1 MNKYLSCILAGLT
14 VALTSQVATAQ
25 ARFTEKPDYSRTVRE
40 MPDAM
45 QRAGFEQRNDAQLP
59 LDAVLTD
66 EQGRQ
71 VKLGDYF
78 TDRPV
83 IVNFVYYNCP
93 MLCNIIL
100 NSLADTLKELDFET
114 GRDYRVVTI
123 SFDHNEGYELA
134 AAKKQTYIDYLGKP
148 EAAQGWHFL
157 TAGEETILKL
167 TDLAGFTFAWD
178 EERNDYAHASGII
191 VSTPQGRLSR
201 YFFGVVY
208 EPSDLRLGLVDA
220 SQGKIGSAIDKAIL
234 MFCYRYDPSTGKY
247 SLAIFRILKM
257 GGIATILGV
266 ASFIIISL
274 RQERRIHALEQ
285 RTA

>member
-1 MNKYLSCILAGLT
+1 M
-14 VALTSQVATAQ
+14 VALTSQVASGQ
-25 ARFTEKPDYSRTVRE
+25 ARFTEKPDYSRTIRE

-66 EQGRQ
+66 EQGNQ

-83 IVNFVYYNCP
+83 IVTFVYYNCP

-100 NSLADTLKELDFET
+100 NSLADTMKDIDFET
-114 GRDYRVVTI
+114 GRDYRVITI
-123 SFDHNEGYELA
+123 SFDHTEGYELA

-148 EAAQGWHFL
+148 EAAEGWHFL
-157 TAGEETILKL
+157 TADEETILKL
-167 TDLAGFTFAWD
+167 TDTAGFTFAWD
-178 EERNDYAHASGII
+178 EARNDYAHASGII
-191 VSTPQGRLSR
+191 VATPQGRLSR

-220 SQGKIGSAIDKAIL
+220 SQGKIGTAIDKAIL
-234 MFCYRYDPSTGKY
+234 MFCYQYDPSTGKY
-247 SLAIFRILKM
+247 SLAIFRILKL
-257 GGIATILGV
+257 GGVATILGV
-266 ASFIIISL
+266 AYFIIVSL
-274 RQERRIHALEQ
+274 RQERRTHALEQ

>member
-1 MNKYLSCILAGLT
+1 MQSHIVIAGLAVFLAT
-14 VALTSQVATAQ
+14 QVANGQ
-25 ARFTEKPDYSRTVRE
+25 ARFTEKPDYSRAIRE

-66 EQGRQ
+66 ENGRQ
-71 VKLGDYF
+71 VTLGSYF
-78 TDRPV
+78 KDKPV
-83 IVNFVYYNCP
+83 IVTFVYYNCP

-100 NSLADTLKELDFET
+100 NSLADTLKDIDFVT
-114 GRDYRVVTI
+114 GRDYRIVTI
-123 SFDHNEGYELA
+123 SFDHSEDYELA

-148 EAAQGWHFL
+148 EAAAGWHFL
-157 TAGEETILKL
+157 TADEETILQL
-167 TDLAGFTFAWD
+167 TDTAGFTFAWD
-178 EERNDYAHASGII
+178 EARNDYAHASGII
-191 VSTPQGRLSR
+191 VATPEGRLSR

-220 SQGKIGSAIDKAIL
+220 SAGRIGTAIDKAIL
-234 MFCYRYDPSTGKY
+234 MFCYQYDPSTGKY

-266 ASFIIISL
+266 GAFIISSL
-274 RQERRIHALEQ
+274 RQERRVHALEQ

>member
-1 MNKYLSCILAGLT
+1 MVMGLA
-14 VALTSQVATAQ
+14 VAVATHLAHGQ
-25 ARFTEKPDYSRTVRE
+25 TRFTEKPDYSRTIRE

-59 LDAVLTD
+59 LDALLTD
-66 EQGRQ
+66 ENGQQ
-71 VKLGDYF
+71 VALGSYF
-78 TDRPV
+78 SDKPV
-83 IVNFVYYNCP
+83 IVTFVYYNCP

-100 NSLADTLKELDFET
+100 NSLADTLKEIEFVT
-114 GRDYRVVTI
+114 GRDYRIVTI
-123 SFDHNEGYELA
+123 SFDHSEGFELA

-148 EAAQGWHFL
+148 EAAAGWHFL
-157 TAGEETILKL
+157 TADEETILQL
-167 TDLAGFTFAWD
+167 TDTAGFTFAWD
-178 EERNDYAHASGII
+178 ENRNDYAHASGII
-191 VSTPQGRLSR
+191 VATPEGRLSR

-220 SQGKIGSAIDKAIL
+220 SAGKIGTAIDKAIL

-257 GGIATILGV
+257 GGIATIVGV
-266 ASFIIISL
+266 GAFIVLSL
-274 RQERRIHALEQ
+274 RQERRFHALEQ